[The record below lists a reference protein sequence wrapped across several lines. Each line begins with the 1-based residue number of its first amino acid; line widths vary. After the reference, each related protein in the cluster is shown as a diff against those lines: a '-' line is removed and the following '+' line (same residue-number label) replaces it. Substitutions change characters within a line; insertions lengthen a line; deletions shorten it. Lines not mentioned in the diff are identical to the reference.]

1 MNIHTIIIYIISSIV
16 LGIILNIL
24 ENKKED
30 NFLDYIIISNIYIL
44 LLASF
49 FKNHSNNIFLIVLFQ
64 TISNIL
70 YITYIKELP
79 FFNNNKY
86 NILKYIFNIISTY
99 LLNIFFINKVNTVL
113 INPEQAKLVIW
124 ILIIGYIYL
133 NLKDNIKLNKIK
145 ENKKLFYQDQEY
157 IVMQYAKFKSKYYKE
172 IKTKNKELIP
182 IIYSI
187 MIYENYHKSK
197 ILRKLDKY
205 KIFNKQNKYGIMQV
219 VSNKYIDDITS
230 IKIAIKSLEQI
241 FKEKNNPKDI
251 INEYYNKQ
259 NKEVFSIYKEIINFD
274 KK

>member
-219 VSNKYIDDITS
+219 VSNKNIDDITS

-241 FKEKNNPKDI
+241 YINNSNPKDI
-251 INEYYNKQ
+251 INAYYNKQ
-259 NKEVFSIYKEIINFD
+259 NKEVFLIYKEIINFD